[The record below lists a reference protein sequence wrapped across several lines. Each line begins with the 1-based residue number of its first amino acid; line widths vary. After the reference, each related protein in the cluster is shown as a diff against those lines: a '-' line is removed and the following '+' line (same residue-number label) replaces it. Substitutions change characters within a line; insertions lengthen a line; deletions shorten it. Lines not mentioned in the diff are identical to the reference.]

1 MQGQAAPPSRAEGRS
16 FNLREPRAPEQ
27 AHLLALSLWLIALAL
42 LAAAEVFAMLTIFQ
56 DARQWDDLFWLFP
69 GLAFGFACL
78 GALILSRYPDHSLGW
93 LLWGVGVLFLVSIA
107 TNEYAVYGLVANPQ
121 GVPLPSAAAAVSWI
135 GGTAFFLMLGLLFL
149 LFPDGRPP
157 SARWNICLY
166 LALFGIAMATFGEF
180 FHPRQLAEPLDDF
193 GNPSGIESLKPVTG
207 VAYALGL
214 PLVALCGLL
223 GATSL
228 VMRFRDAEGIEREQ
242 LKWIA
247 FSSVL
252 FVSGWLLLVV
262 GEAAGVVSEPVW
274 LALML
279 MLLATIPLSAA
290 IAILR
295 YRLYDID
302 WIINRTLVYVPLTA
316 ILAGVYISLTGVFRT
331 LLTNTTGSASD
342 FSIAIATVIVVAM
355 LTPVKNYLQE
365 RVDKRFK
372 EPHDSVKELRRL
384 SGQARSVVEVMDSS
398 HFVRRFL
405 ESSTQVLDA
414 KGAVLRV
421 DRGDMPLVY
430 VHSDWQAAT
439 AFNLPLTHGDTRV
452 GLLTVC
458 ERNNGRP
465 YTSEERGALA
475 ESAGVVAHLLYLG
488 AERNDSRASSPHIR
502 AVDS

>member
-1 MQGQAAPPSRAEGRS
+1 MQSQAAPPSPAEGRS
-16 FNLREPRAPEQ
+16 FNLGRPLAPEQ
-27 AHLLALSLWLIALAL
+27 ARLLAWSLWLIALVL
-42 LAAAEVFAMLTIFQ
+42 LVAAEVFALLTIFK

-78 GALILSRYPDHSLGW
+78 GALILSRYPDHALGW

-107 TNEYAVYGLVANPQ
+107 TNEYAVYGLVADPQ
-121 GVPLPSAAAAVSWI
+121 GVPFPSAAAAVSWI

-166 LALFGIAMATFGEF
+166 LALVGIVIATFGEF
-180 FHPRQLAEPLDDF
+180 FHPRQLPQPLDDF
-193 GNPSGIESLKPVTG
+193 GNPSGIESLEPVTS

-214 PLVALCGLL
+214 PLVALSGLL

-228 VMRFRDAEGIEREQ
+228 VLRFRDADGIEREQ

-252 FVSGWLLLVV
+252 FVTGWLLLVI
-262 GEAAGVVSEPVW
+262 GDAAGVVSEPVW
-274 LALML
+274 LGLML

-316 ILAGVYISLTGVFRT
+316 ILAGIYIALTGVFRT

-372 EPHDSVKELRRL
+372 EPHEPAKELRRL

-398 HFVRRFL
+398 QFVRRFL
-405 ESSTQVLDA
+405 ESSTQALDA
-414 KGAVLRV
+414 KGAILRV
-421 DRGDMPLVY
+421 DRGGTPLVY
-430 VHSDWQAAT
+430 IHGDWQAAT
-439 AFNLPLTHGDTRV
+439 ALSLPLSHEDTRV
-452 GLLTVC
+452 GLLAVC

-465 YTSEERGALA
+465 YTAEERGALA
-475 ESAGVVAHLLYLG
+475 ESAAVVGHLLYLG
-488 AERNDSRASSPHIR
+488 SGRNDSSASSVHVR

>member
-1 MQGQAAPPSRAEGRS
+1 MQKQAAPPMPAEGRS
-16 FNLREPRAPEQ
+16 FSLREPLAPEQ
-27 AHLLALSLWLIALAL
+27 ARLRAWSLWLIALAL
-42 LAAAEVFAMLTIFQ
+42 LAAAEVFALLNIFK

-78 GALILSRYPDHSLGW
+78 GALILSRYPGHALGW
-93 LLWGVGVLFLVSIA
+93 LLWGVGVLFLVSVA
-107 TNEYAVYGLVANPQ
+107 TNEYAIYGLVAHPE
-121 GVPLPSAAAAVSWI
+121 GFPFASAAAAVSWI

-157 SARWNICLY
+157 SARWNICVY
-166 LALFGIAMATFGEF
+166 LALFGIAIATFGEF
-180 FHPRQLAEPLDDF
+180 FHPRQLPEPLQDF
-193 GNPSGIESLKPVTG
+193 VNPSGIEYLKPVTSA
-207 VAYALGL
+207 AYALGL

-228 VMRFRDAEGIEREQ
+228 VMRFRDADGMEREQ

-252 FVSGWLLLVV
+252 FVTGWLLLLIAD
-262 GEAAGVVSEPVW
+262 AAGVVSEPVW
-274 LALML
+274 LALFL
-279 MLLATIPLSAA
+279 TLLGTIPLSAA

-295 YRLYDID
+295 YHLYDID

-316 ILAGVYISLTGVFRT
+316 ILAGVYIALTGVFRT

-342 FSIAIATVIVVAM
+342 FSIALATVIVVSM

-372 EPHDSVKELRRL
+372 EPHDPAKELRRQ
-384 SGQARSVVEVMDSS
+384 SAQARSVVEVMDSS
-398 HFVRRFL
+398 QFVRRFL

-414 KGAVLRV
+414 KGAILRV
-421 DRGDMPLVY
+421 ERGETPLVY
-430 VHSDWQAAT
+430 VHGDWQGAT
-439 AFNLPLTHGDTRV
+439 ALNLPLSHEDTHV

-465 YTSEERGALA
+465 YTAEERGALA
-475 ESAGVVAHLLYLG
+475 ESAAVVANLLYLG
-488 AERNDSRASSPHIR
+488 SKHNDSSASPLHVRAFHS
-502 AVDS
+502 

>member
-1 MQGQAAPPSRAEGRS
+1 MQKQAVPPLSGEGRS
-16 FNLREPRAPEQ
+16 FSVREPLAPEQ
-27 AHLLALSLWLIALAL
+27 ARLLAWSLWLVSLAL
-42 LAAAEVFAMLTIFQ
+42 LVAAEVFALLNVFE

-69 GLAFGFACL
+69 VLAFGFASL
-78 GALILSRYPDHSLGW
+78 GALVLSRYPGHALGW
-93 LLWGVGVLFLVSIA
+93 LLWGVGALFLVSVA
-107 TNEYAVYGLVANPQ
+107 TNEYAVYGLVADPES
-121 GVPLPSAAAAVSWI
+121 VPFASAAAAVSWI

-149 LFPDGRPP
+149 LFPDGHPP
-157 SARWNICLY
+157 SARWNMCAY
-166 LALFGIAMATFGEF
+166 FALLGIAIATFGEF
-180 FHPRQLAEPLDDF
+180 FHPRQLPEPLQDF
-193 GNPSGIESLKPVTG
+193 GNPSGIEGIKPLTG
-207 VAYALGL
+207 AAYALGL

-223 GATSL
+223 GAASL
-228 VMRFRDAEGIEREQ
+228 VMRFRNANGIEREQ

-252 FVSGWLLLVV
+252 FVAGWLFLVI
-262 GEAAGVVSEPVW
+262 GDAAGVISEPAW
-274 LALML
+274 LAVFLV
-279 MLLATIPLSAA
+279 LLATIPLSAA

-342 FSIAIATVIVVAM
+342 FSIAMATVIVVAM

-372 EPHDSVKELRRL
+372 EPHDPAKELRRL
-384 SGQARSVVEVMDSS
+384 TGQARSVVEVIDSS
-398 HFVRRFL
+398 QFMRRFL

-414 KGAVLRV
+414 KGAILRV
-421 DRGDMPLVY
+421 DRGDTPLVY
-430 VHSDWQAAT
+430 VHGDWQGPTTLA
-439 AFNLPLTHGDTRV
+439 LPLSHEDTEV

-465 YTSEERGALA
+465 YTTEERGALA
-475 ESAGVVAHLLYLG
+475 ESAAVVANLLYLG
-488 AERNDSRASSPHIR
+488 SKHNDSSASSLRVR

>member
-1 MQGQAAPPSRAEGRS
+1 MQKQAVPPLSGQGRS
-16 FNLREPRAPEQ
+16 FSIREPLAPEQ
-27 AHLLALSLWLIALAL
+27 ARLVAWSLWLISLAL
-42 LAAAEVFAMLTIFQ
+42 LVAAEVFALLTIVK

-78 GALILSRYPDHSLGW
+78 GALILSRFPGHALGW

-166 LALFGIAMATFGEF
+166 LALFGIVIATFGEF

-193 GNPSGIESLKPVTG
+193 GNPSGIEPLKPVTG

-214 PLVALCGLL
+214 PLVALCGLI

-228 VMRFRDAEGIEREQ
+228 VMRFRDADGIEREQ

-252 FVSGWLLLVV
+252 FVAGWLLLVI
-262 GEAAGVVSEPVW
+262 GEAAGVLSEPVW

-279 MLLATIPLSAA
+279 MLLATIPLAAA

-331 LLTNTTGSASD
+331 LVTNTTGSASD
-342 FSIAIATVIVVAM
+342 FSIALATVIVVAM

-384 SGQARSVVEVMDSS
+384 SGQAQSVVEVMDSPQ
-398 HFVRRFL
+398 FIRRFL

-421 DRGDMPLVY
+421 DRGQTPLVY
-430 VHSDWQAAT
+430 VHGDWQAAT
-439 AFNLPLTHGDTRV
+439 ALNLSLAHEDMRV

-465 YTSEERGALA
+465 YTAEERGALA
-475 ESAGVVAHLLYLG
+475 ESAAIVAHLLYLG
-488 AERNDSRASSPHIR
+488 SERNDSKPSSLHIK
-502 AVDS
+502 AVHR

>member
-1 MQGQAAPPSRAEGRS
+1 MQTQAAPPLPAEGRS
-16 FNLREPRAPEQ
+16 FDLRKPLAPEQ
-27 AHLLALSLWLIALAL
+27 ARLLAWSLWLIALAL
-42 LAAAEVFAMLTIFQ
+42 LAAAEVFALLNIFK
-56 DARQWDDLFWLFP
+56 DARQWDDLFSLFP
-69 GLAFGFACL
+69 VLAFSFACL
-78 GALILSRYPDHSLGW
+78 GALILSRYPGHALGW
-93 LLWGVGVLFLVSIA
+93 LLWGVGVLFLLSIA
-107 TNEYAVYGLVANPQ
+107 TNEYAVYGLVANPD
-121 GVPLPSAAAAVSWI
+121 GVPFASAAAAVSWI

-157 SARWNICLY
+157 SGRWNTLVY
-166 LALFGIAMATFGEF
+166 VALFGIVIATFGEF
-180 FHPRQLAEPLDDF
+180 FHPRQLAEPLQDF
-193 GNPSGIESLKPVTG
+193 GNPSGIESLEPLTG
-207 VAYALGL
+207 VAHALGL

-228 VMRFRDAEGIEREQ
+228 ILRFRDADGIEREQ

-252 FVSGWLLLVV
+252 FITGWLLLVI

-295 YRLYDID
+295 YHLYDID

-316 ILAGVYISLTGVFRT
+316 ILAGVYIALTGVFRT

-342 FSIAIATVIVVAM
+342 FSIAMATVIVVAM
-355 LTPVKNYLQE
+355 LTPVKNHLQE

-372 EPHDSVKELRRL
+372 EPDDPAKELRRL
-384 SGQARSVVEVMDSS
+384 TGQARSVVEVMDSS
-398 HFVRRFL
+398 QFVRRFL

-414 KGAVLRV
+414 KGAILRV
-421 DRGDMPLVY
+421 DRGATPLVY
-430 VHSDWQAAT
+430 VHGDWQGLT
-439 AFNLPLTHGDTRV
+439 ALTLPLAHEDSYV

-465 YTSEERGALA
+465 YTAEERGALA
-475 ESAGVVAHLLYLG
+475 ESAAVVADLLYLG
-488 AERNDSRASSPHIR
+488 SNRNYSSASSLHSRAVES
-502 AVDS
+502 